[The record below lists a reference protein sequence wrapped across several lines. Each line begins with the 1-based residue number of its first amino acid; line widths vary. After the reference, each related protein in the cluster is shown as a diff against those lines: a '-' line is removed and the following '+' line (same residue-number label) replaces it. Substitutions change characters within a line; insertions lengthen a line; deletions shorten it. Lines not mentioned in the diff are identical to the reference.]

1 LTRSLSLDREENGH
15 HHERNLTHL
24 QVVNVMACEW
34 GIRQAKTTTI
44 ATLKYCDY
52 DHGLN
57 FLVIFS
63 GHLFVISVTSLLFS
77 STRVQHHFVNP
88 CTSSMAILRL
98 GPVFA
103 TSRSGRRASAFR
115 FSPYKRPLKQALP
128 TKPLSKPELCTEEE
142 SHHRNS
148 NRNDMDGGIQVPQGR
163 LFLNDFEKI
172 DLGNPPSDHI
182 QGLGTE
188 AEPFYFLPD
197 NSAVKLTRN
206 GLFSATNKS
215 HPEDEGEHLLSL
227 SRDTNCQKYA
237 SNSSEGEPFFT
248 SIYNLNFVKTFGD
261 LPLNP
266 FENSISEITGDVPY
280 LRFSGPFKD
289 GHIIA
294 LEERRYCCSPE
305 PISPER
311 GGRLDD
317 TQNIMAGE
325 LEDLVRTSPKQTGV
339 CTDVGGI
346 DEGYCSKEREKATGK
361 AKEGHLVS
369 RCVPEIK
376 SPCEPYKNVEPRDL
390 EYGNGVGES
399 GHSRYHRY

>member
-1 LTRSLSLDREENGH
+1 MGVCLTFSTRSLFLDREENGH
-15 HHERNLTHL
+15 CHESNLTHL

-34 GIRQAKTTTI
+34 GIRQAKNTTI

-52 DHGLN
+52 DHGTNL
-57 FLVIFS
+57 LVIFS
-63 GHLFVISVTSLLFS
+63 GHLIVILVTSLLFS
-77 STRVQHHFVNP
+77 STKVQQRFVNP
-88 CTSSMAILRL
+88 RTWSMAILRL
-98 GPVFA
+98 EPVIA
-103 TSRSGRRASAFR
+103 TSRFDRRASTSR
-115 FSPYKRPLKQALP
+115 FSPYKRPVKQASP
-128 TKPLSKPELCTEEE
+128 TKPLSKPELCTGEE

-163 LFLNDFEKI
+163 LFLNNFEKI
-172 DLGNPPSDHI
+172 DPGS
-182 QGLGTE
+182 GLSTK

-206 GLFSATNKS
+206 GPFSATNKS
-215 HPEDEGEHLLSL
+215 HPADKGEHLLSL
-227 SRDTNCQKYA
+227 SRDTNSQKYA

-248 SIYNLNFVKTFGD
+248 SIYNLNFVKTFDD

-280 LRFSGPFKD
+280 LRFSGPFKE

-361 AKEGHLVS
+361 AKEGRLAS
-369 RCVPEIK
+369 RCLPEIK
-376 SPCEPYKNVEPRDL
+376 SRCEPSKNVEPHDL

>member
-172 DLGNPPSDHI
+172 DPGSPLSDPRPWHRSR
-182 QGLGTE
+182 T
-188 AEPFYFLPD
+188 F
-197 NSAVKLTRN
+197 
-206 GLFSATNKS
+206 
-215 HPEDEGEHLLSL
+215 LLSPRQQRGQTDTKRSVL
-227 SRDTNCQKYA
+227 SDKQISSRRRRGA
-237 SNSSEGEPFFT
+237 SSQP
-248 SIYNLNFVKTFGD
+248 
-261 LPLNP
+261 LPRHQLP
-266 FENSISEITGDVPY
+266 KI
-280 LRFSGPFKD
+280 RFKLF
-289 GHIIA
+289 
-294 LEERRYCCSPE
+294 
-305 PISPER
+305 
-311 GGRLDD
+311 
-317 TQNIMAGE
+317 
-325 LEDLVRTSPKQTGV
+325 
-339 CTDVGGI
+339 
-346 DEGYCSKEREKATGK
+346 
-361 AKEGHLVS
+361 
-369 RCVPEIK
+369 
-376 SPCEPYKNVEPRDL
+376 
-390 EYGNGVGES
+390 
-399 GHSRYHRY
+399 